1 MAIEIKMPQLGLTME
16 EGEISEWK
24 VAEGDVVKE
33 GDVIAEIT
41 TDKLT
46 NDLVA
51 EFGGTVLKIVAKEGE
66 DIPVK
71 ETLLWLGEPGEEIPG
86 EKKVEEKAPVSEK
99 PVAPA
104 AVKPQAPPAATPPA
118 AAPTAAKP
126 AAKPKANPAGKTRI
140 AIIGSGP
147 GGYVAAIRAA
157 QLGAEVTI
165 VEKGSVGGTCL
176 NVGCIPTKA
185 ILHSGVL
192 YQNIL
197 HDTKANGITVSGVSF
212 DWSKVI
218 AKKDKVV
225 KQLVGGVRGLLK
237 KNKVTVVEGLG
248 RLGDG
253 KTIVVKSEKGEETTI
268 EYDKLILAS
277 GSRPAIPPIPG
288 VKDNPDCI
296 DSTAALA
303 IDQLPK
309 TMVVVGGG
317 VIGIEFATAFANFG
331 VKVQVVEATS
341 KILPLMDEKMSADLR
356 GYLEKDGIEIFTDA
370 KVLEVKKNGATNDVI
385 VELAGEKKVFSA
397 EKVLV
402 AVGRRTETE
411 DLGLDKYGI
420 ANDRGRITVNEYMET
435 SKEDVYAIGDCVGQ
449 IMLAH
454 IASAMGEIAVENA
467 MGERKVF
474 DAKTNP
480 SCVYTNVEFAGVGF
494 SEGDLEKKG
503 VSYNVGTFPLVGN
516 GKALIENGGKGSI
529 KVLTSK
535 EYGEILGVHI
545 LGPRAT
551 DLIAEAAL
559 VIGLEMTAD
568 EVIETIHAHPT
579 LAEATREAVMA
590 TEKRAIHF

>member
-1 MAIEIKMPQLGLTME
+1 MPQLGLTME